1 MRLSK
6 GVLYTGLASA
16 ILFAVSASAKAGN
29 VTYDLSNGT
38 ANATGTASGATVVSV
53 PAFTV
58 TSVALDFG
66 TPFAPPAGTTLG
78 IAENIIVMGGKVS
91 GTATK
96 VITDASGVTVLLD
109 IKLTGGTIT
118 ANNITTTGTITNAI
132 GGQPDGYN
140 WASLIGGTNT
150 FSDTNAGI
158 SSILGDVGA
167 TSNGGTGVNTEIQSP
182 VPEPSTLALLGIGM
196 TGFFAF
202 RRFFKRHAT
211 A

>member
-38 ANATGTASGATVVSV
+38 TTATGTATGATVVST

-58 TSVALDFG
+58 TSYALDFN
-66 TPFAPPAGTTLG
+66 PPVAPPAGTTLG
-78 IAENIIVMGGKVS
+78 IAENIIVMGGKIS

-96 VITDASGVTVLLD
+96 VITDVNGVSVLLD

-118 ANNITTTGTITNAI
+118 ANNITTIGTITNAI
-132 GGQPDGYN
+132 GGMPDGEN
-140 WASLIGGTNT
+140 WASLVGGTNT
-150 FSDTNAGI
+150 FSDTATGI
-158 SSILGDVGA
+158 GSILGDVGA
-167 TSNGGTGVNTEIQSP
+167 TISGTGTNTEVQSP